1 MAVGLVGQK
10 RGMTR
15 VYTEEGESIPVSVI
29 EVAHCRIT
37 QIKRSECDGYSAIQV
52 TAGGK
57 KSSKVSKPLAGHFSK
72 ANSTSGRG
80 LWEFRVESDSALEPF
95 AIGSEIRLDIFKEG
109 QFVDVK
115 GKTIGKGF
123 AGSVKRNNFQTQD
136 MTHGNSLSHRAPGSI
151 GQCQYPGRVFKGKK
165 MTGHMGAVKA
175 TMQNLRIV
183 KLDGDRNLILI
194 KGAVPGPKGGDVFI
208 SPAIKKYEKDKICRL
223 RFHR

>member
-1 MAVGLVGQK
+1 MAVGLVGRK

-15 VYTEEGESIPVSVI
+15 VFTEEGGSIPVTVI

-37 QIKRSECDGYSAIQV
+37 QIKRLECDGYSAIQV
-52 TAGGK
+52 TAGEK

-72 ANSTSGRG
+72 ANSTAGRG
-80 LWEFRVESDSALEPF
+80 LWEFRVESDSGLESF
-95 AIGSEIRLDIFKEG
+95 EIGSEVRLDIFQEG

-123 AGSVKRNNFQTQD
+123 AGSVKRNNFQRQD

-175 TMQNLRIV
+175 TTQNLRIV
-183 KLDGDRNLILI
+183 KLDEDRNLILI

-208 SPAIKKYEKDKICRL
+208 SPAIKKIRKG
-223 RFHR
+223 